1 MTTPPPRPRAA
12 ADPGSA
18 AAVVILGCRPDLTVD
33 QPAED
38 REAAASRGPGH
49 QYGHGTVGPV
59 AAATPALVLTTRPAP
74 PDSGAGIEAGLLALT
89 VLAAVALAA
98 VAAAVAPRAR
108 GRRPGRAEASR
119 RGAGPEPIV
128 RPGPRA

>member
-18 AAVVILGCRPDLTVD
+18 AAALVLGHRPDLTVD

-59 AAATPALVLTTRPAP
+59 AAVTPAVVLTTRPAP

-98 VAAAVAPRAR
+98 VAAALAPRAR
-108 GRRPGRAEASR
+108 GRRPSCAEASR
-119 RGAGPEPIV
+119 RGAASEPVV
-128 RPGPRA
+128 RSGPRA

>member
-18 AAVVILGCRPDLTVD
+18 AAVLVLGYRPDLTVD

-59 AAATPALVLTTRPAP
+59 AAVTPAVVLTTRPAP
-74 PDSGAGIEAGLLALT
+74 PESGAGIEAGLLALT

-98 VAAAVAPRAR
+98 VAAALAPRAR

-119 RGAGPEPIV
+119 QGAGPEPIV
-128 RPGPRA
+128 RLGPRA

>member
-18 AAVVILGCRPDLTVD
+18 AAVLGYRPDLTVD

-38 REAAASRGPGH
+38 RQAAASRGPGH

-59 AAATPALVLTTRPAP
+59 AAVTPAVVLTTRPAP

-98 VAAAVAPRAR
+98 VAAALAPRAR

-119 RGAGPEPIV
+119 RGAGPEPVV

>member
-18 AAVVILGCRPDLTVD
+18 AAVVLGHRPDLTVD

-49 QYGHGTVGPV
+49 QYGHGTVGTV
-59 AAATPALVLTTRPAP
+59 AAVTPAVVLTTRPAP
-74 PDSGAGIEAGLLALT
+74 PESGAGIEAGLLALT
-89 VLAAVALAA
+89 VLAAVAVAA

-119 RGAGPEPIV
+119 RGAGPEPVV
-128 RPGPRA
+128 RLGPRA